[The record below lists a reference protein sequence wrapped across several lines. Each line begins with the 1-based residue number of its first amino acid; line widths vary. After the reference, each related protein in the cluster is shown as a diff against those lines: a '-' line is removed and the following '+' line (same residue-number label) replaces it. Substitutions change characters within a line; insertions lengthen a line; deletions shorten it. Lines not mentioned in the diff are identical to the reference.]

1 MIRQAV
7 RSRFVPFTSSF
18 EGTVPHFYLDF
29 HHDPDGTLNPLVT
42 IAIGNL
48 VDPIGAALGLP
59 MLHADGSPASP
70 IDIRNEWLRVK
81 AAVSLAHLGGGAFSK
96 ITTLHLSPEGIEA
109 LVWAKEQLTDA
120 ALERRWPSFATWPA
134 DAQLGALSDAWA
146 AGSAWW
152 APKLDAAMNAP
163 GGPDFDMAAGPGG
176 DASVRPECRGEA
188 WLGNNGLPGA
198 NPINPGLL
206 PRNLATK
213 LCFENAAVVASM
225 STMYDPDVLYWPSR
239 LSL

>member
-1 MIRQAV
+1 MIWPSV
-7 RSRFVPFTSSF
+7 RDRFVSFTAGF
-18 EGTVPHFYLDF
+18 EGTVPHFYLDY

-48 VDPIGAALGLP
+48 VDPISSALVLP
-59 MLHADGSPASP
+59 MLHADGSPASV

-81 AAVSLAHLGGGAFSK
+81 GATSMARLGGGAFSR
-96 ITTLHLSPEGIEA
+96 ITTLHLDAAGIEA
-109 LVWAKEQLTDA
+109 LVWAKEQLNDA
-120 ALERRWPSFATWPA
+120 ALERRWASFATWPA

-163 GGPDFDMAAGPGG
+163 GGPDFDLAAGPEG

-188 WLGNNGLPGA
+188 WLGNNGKPGA

-225 STMYDPDVLYWPSR
+225 STLYDPSVLHWPDR
-239 LSL
+239 LSI